1 MARARVCREP
11 NQPSDRMAGIVFR
24 NCTTAGNVG
33 DGFNINLHML
43 DLPCP
48 GAQAPS
54 KTAPCGR
61 PKEVS
66 APACQRCDVSLEQQ
80 PSAMCLRLSPAAPE
94 LDLVAQRTQLSARP
108 HAHGVSRRHGHVDC
122 AVFT

>member
-1 MARARVCREP
+1 MNLSVTNSVFSNTGNPGTSPEAGVDLCAPIANNNCSPPQQQQQQTRAGSECRARLCREP

-61 PKEVS
+61 PEEVS
-66 APACQRCDVSLEQQ
+66 APA
-80 PSAMCLRLSPAAPE
+80 
-94 LDLVAQRTQLSARP
+94 
-108 HAHGVSRRHGHVDC
+108 
-122 AVFT
+122 